1 MKLREQIEL
10 LKATLVLAAADG
22 EIRHSERGL
31 YERLARRIGV
41 GRASIDAMIDQA
53 RDTHEA
59 LEEICGTA
67 IADPQR
73 AFKLLVAA
81 ARLDGEISEEEREVL
96 VLMMPKLKLSP
107 DKFTELY
114 EEGLAL
120 ADDLRKRNAGW

>member
-1 MKLREQIEL
+1 MKLREQLEL

-41 GRASIDAMIDQA
+41 GQASLDAMIDQA
-53 RDTHEA
+53 HDTHEA
-59 LEEICGTA
+59 LEEICSTA

-96 VLMMPKLKLSP
+96 VLMVPKLKLP
-107 DKFTELY
+107 PEQFTELY